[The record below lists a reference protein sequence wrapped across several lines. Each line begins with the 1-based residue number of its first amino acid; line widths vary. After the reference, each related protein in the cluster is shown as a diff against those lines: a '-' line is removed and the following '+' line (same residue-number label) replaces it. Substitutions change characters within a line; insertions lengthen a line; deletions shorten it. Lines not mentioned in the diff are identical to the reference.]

1 MAIADLVVLVADK
14 DMEVTVRGLLA
25 RSQALAIRTIAVDVY
40 RHPQRDPGCRLRSAD
55 FLRSFSRQYRYALVM
70 FDHEGCGGG
79 EATRQELES
88 AVEER
93 RSATGWQDRAAAIAF
108 DPELEN
114 WVWSDSPEVIRVL
127 GWDSVT
133 PSLTMWLENEGFW
146 QRGDVKPRRPK
157 EAMERTLRYARK
169 PRSASLFFEL
179 ASRVSV
185 QRCADPAF
193 TKFKLT
199 MQKWFPGD

>member
-1 MAIADLVVLVADK
+1 MAIADLVVLLADK
-14 DMEVTVRGLLA
+14 DMEVTVSGLLA
-25 RSQALAIRTIAVDVY
+25 RSQALAIRTISVDIY

-70 FDHEGCGGG
+70 FDREGCGGG

-93 RSATGWQDRAAAIAF
+93 LRVTGWQDRASAIVI

-114 WVWSDSPEVIRVL
+114 WVWSDSPEVTRVL
-127 GWDSVT
+127 GWETAT
-133 PSLTMWLENEGFW
+133 PSLMRWLENEGFA
-146 QRGDVKPRRPK
+146 QRGDTKPRQPK
-157 EAMERTLRYARK
+157 EAMERALRYARK